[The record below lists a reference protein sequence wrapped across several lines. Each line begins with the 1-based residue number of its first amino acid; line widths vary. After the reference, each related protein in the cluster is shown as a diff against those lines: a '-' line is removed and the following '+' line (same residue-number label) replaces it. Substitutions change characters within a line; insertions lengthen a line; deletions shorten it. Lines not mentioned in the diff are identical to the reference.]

1 MINKYHFI
9 AIGGVGMSGLAK
21 YLIQQGYEVSGSDIS
36 ESKYV
41 MKLKDLG
48 AKIFIGHAKENV
60 PKDAIIVVSSV
71 IRESNPELIQAKALK
86 CPIYHRSDL
95 LAEISR
101 NSKKLFIGFAGTHG
115 KTTTSG
121 MTSYVLSKAGLK
133 PSFVVGG
140 IIPSLETNAE
150 FDKGN
155 HFIAEMDESDGTL
168 VKYRP
173 DIAVI
178 NNLEADHLDFY
189 KKGLESVLETFQQ
202 FMSNLKPNAKIL
214 INNDNSGNLKL
225 KGYDFVTFGLD
236 AAEYMAKNVEFHN
249 GYTTFDVTH
258 NDEMLLENVTI
269 KIPGTHNVYNTLAVI
284 AACNESGVDVN
295 LLKEHFATFKGMG
308 RRFQKMLDIGEVPV
322 YDDYAHHPTEIKATL
337 SAMKS
342 FTGRHIVAVF
352 QPHRYTRLKSLW
364 NDFKT
369 AVSCADRII
378 ITDVYAASE
387 DPIEG
392 INSEKFAAEIDKAE
406 YVSGSISDVAKK
418 ILPTIKNDDVVIGLG
433 AGTITNL
440 AKSLKSAKEENS

>member
-1 MINKYHFI
+1 MNRKYHFI

-21 YLIQQGYEVSGSDIS
+21 CLLEQGYDVSGSDIS

-41 MKLKDLG
+41 MKLKELG
-48 AKIFIGHAKENV
+48 AKVYIGHAKGNV
-60 PKDAIIVVSSV
+60 PKNSTVIVSSA
-71 IRESNPELIQAKALK
+71 IREDNPELIQAKALK
-86 CPIYHRSDL
+86 CIIYHRSDL

-101 NSKKLFIGFAGTHG
+101 NDKTFIGFAGTHG

-121 MTSYVLSKAGLK
+121 FASYILSKAGFK
-133 PSFVVGG
+133 PSYVVGG
-140 IIPSLETNAE
+140 IIPELETNAI
-150 FDKGN
+150 FDTGN

-189 KKGLESVLETFQQ
+189 KKGLESVLETFQK
-202 FMSNLKPNAKIL
+202 FLSNLKPNAKIL
-214 INNDNSGNLKL
+214 INNDNPGNLKL
-225 KGYDFVTFGLD
+225 KGYDFITFGLD
-236 AAEYMAKNVEFHN
+236 SAEYMAQNVEFHN
-249 GYTTFDVTH
+249 GYTTFDITH
-258 NDEMLLENVTI
+258 NDEPLLDNV
-269 KIPGTHNVYNTLAVI
+269 KIQLPGIHNVYNTLAVVV
-284 AACNESGVDVN
+284 ACRESGVDIN
-295 LLKEHFATFKGMG
+295 KLKEPIFSFTGMG
-308 RRFQKMLDIGEVPV
+308 RRFQKVLNIGDVPI

-364 NDFKT
+364 DDFKL
-369 AVSCADRII
+369 AIASADRVI

-392 INSEKFAAEIDKAE
+392 INSEKFASEIDKAE

-418 ILPTIKNDDVVIGLG
+418 ILPTIGNNDVVIGLG

-440 AKSLKSAKEENS
+440 AKSLKSAKEEIS